1 MRRGF
6 SVHIHLVDGT
16 PDGLWQVTRSNWTGR
31 GLAMPR
37 AHFKE
42 VKERPELK
50 GTGVYMLLGEDE
62 GEETLYV
69 GEAEDLAT
77 RLSQHVQDIDKDFR
91 RIVAFTASGD
101 GLNKAHARYL
111 ESRLIRMAKEAGQA
125 RIMNAASSPA
135 TSISAWERDD
145 MDEFLENIRLLLPI
159 MGVSALEHGTEE
171 VGKKIYFFRGRGAN
185 ARAQYRS
192 DGVLVLKGS
201 VADPTESKSFQG
213 GSEQR
218 LRRRLIE
225 EGILAE
231 VKGQLKLTRDHL
243 FPSPSAAAGVMA
255 GSGYNGWI
263 QWKDEKGT
271 TLDENE
277 RAAVGVQE

>member
-1 MRRGF
+1 MSRGF
-6 SVHIHLVDGT
+6 SVHIYLVDGT
-16 PDGLWQVTRSNWTGR
+16 PDGLWQVTRSNWTGK
-31 GLAMPR
+31 GLAMTR

-42 VKERPELK
+42 VKERDELK
-50 GTGVYMLLGEDE
+50 GPGVYMLLGEDE
-62 GEETLYV
+62 GEQTLYI

-77 RLSQHVQDIDKDFR
+77 RLSQHVQDIDRDFR

-111 ESRLIRMAKEAGQA
+111 ESRLIDMVKEAGQA
-125 RIMNAASSPA
+125 RLLNSASSPS
-135 TSISAWERDD
+135 TRISAWERDD
-145 MDEFLENIRLLLPI
+145 MDDFLENIQLLLPI

-171 VGKKIYFFRGRGAN
+171 AGKKTYYFRARNAS

-213 GSEQR
+213 SSEQR
-218 LRRRLIE
+218 MRRRLIE
-225 EGILAE
+225 EEILAE
-231 VKGQLKLTRDHL
+231 VEGKLQLTRDHL

-255 GSGYNGWI
+255 GSGYNGWT
-263 QWKDEKGT
+263 QWKDEQGK

-277 RAAVGVQE
+277 RAAVEVQK